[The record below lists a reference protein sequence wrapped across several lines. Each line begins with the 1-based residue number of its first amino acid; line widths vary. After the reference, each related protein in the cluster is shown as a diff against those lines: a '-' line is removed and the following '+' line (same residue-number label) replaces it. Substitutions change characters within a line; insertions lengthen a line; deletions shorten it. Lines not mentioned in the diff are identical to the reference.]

1 MRSVRLFYYDEASR
15 VTITQIAP
23 YSVYNNRYFIILK
36 ENGNRKK
43 TTDTGRNFSFFGGEV
58 PHRQL
63 ITE

>member
-36 ENGNRKK
+36 ENGNEKQQTR
-43 TTDTGRNFSFFGGEV
+43 GGILSFFGGEV